1 LFWFLSLAA
10 RLGEGAQRRG
20 VVIVW
25 WGVQPPAHTELH
37 GRGPSYFNQILP
49 NATCCVSA
57 IHAVTDDIRLK
68 AAFDEVGRVALAN
81 YLIRFQ
87 THFGSPLECQSN
99 LNTFGIPSKI
109 LPLYTNGKVH
119 CHDHTSFLSQLRQAE
134 SQHAV
139 SALPINPPPLERVL
153 ITKDKPISVRELEIT
168 PGPNDI
174 ILGRG
179 KRGSKYRGNSKLR
192 DIVQEKYED
201 YDQGTSASRRVLARS
216 IYFSLIQS
224 GSRFLHFVEYANA
237 WSDLDEDAAIAKILH
252 CFRNHRLKINKH
264 SQDNL
269 DVLD

>member
-10 RLGEGAQRRG
+10 RLGEDAQRRG

-25 WGVQPPAHTELH
+25 WGVQPPAHIELD
-37 GRGPSYFNQILP
+37 GRGPTYFNQIFP
-49 NATCCVSA
+49 NTTCCVSA

-68 AAFDEVGRVALAN
+68 ATFDEIGRVALAN

-109 LPLYTNGKVH
+109 LPLDKYGQVH
-119 CHDHTSFLSQLRQAE
+119 CHDHSSFLSQLQQAE

-139 SALPINPPPLERVL
+139 FALAMNPPPLERV
-153 ITKDKPISVRELEIT
+153 KEVVPSSVRKVEIT

-179 KRGSKYRGNSKLR
+179 KRGSKYQGNSKLR
-192 DIVQEKYED
+192 DIVQEKYEE
-201 YDQGTSASRRVLARS
+201 YEERNSASRRILACS

-224 GSRFLHFVEYANA
+224 GSRFLHFSENDEA

-252 CFRNHRLKINKH
+252 RFRNHRLKLNKH
-264 SQDNL
+264 ARDNFE
-269 DVLD
+269 VLD